1 MRLRDICV
9 KLDICEALRLKIWTC
24 VEHSLVHC
32 TDLILD
38 RHLDQILMCAIYVMA
53 KVTKVDMPFK
63 LIMQCYKTQPQASNC
78 VFRSVLISGRNTK
91 TSQNSW
97 RIQQRKQRCRPQQ

>member
-53 KVTKVDMPFK
+53 KVALFAFPLNFLLYFLNADGFMTWVIDSKAFSLLYLFSCVLMI
-63 LIMQCYKTQPQASNC
+63 IM
-78 VFRSVLISGRNTK
+78 
-91 TSQNSW
+91 
-97 RIQQRKQRCRPQQ
+97 